1 MPCSHRRG
9 CPAGQAR
16 CPHAGLGVTLCPHCP
31 RRAITASDRRTQRRA
46 ALTWGAAGGHGAALC
61 PSAALRPGAACPAP
75 GSPDT
80 GEPSL
85 PHVLHAALCLQEEL
99 TSTSVEHLIINP
111 NAAFEKFKDKRL
123 GTDGVGEWRPW
134 GGGVWGAGGSGDVAL
149 RSSRFLRP
157 HQQEQNHWL

>member
-1 MPCSHRRG
+1 MLGWGSHCALTARAEPSLRPTAAHSAVQLSLG
-9 CPAGQAR
+9 GQPAGT
-16 CPHAGLGVTLCPHCP
+16 GL
-31 RRAITASDRRTQRRA
+31 R
-46 ALTWGAAGGHGAALC
+46 
-61 PSAALRPGAACPAP
+61 SAPVLHFAPVLPVLRPALL
-75 GSPDT
+75 T

-123 GTDGVGEWRPW
+123 GTDGVGERRPW
-134 GGGVWGAGGSGDVAL
+134 GGVWGAGGSGDVAL

-157 HQQEQNHWL
+157 HQQEQNHWLRVWGV